1 MVKLTSYT
9 SSKVKGDL
17 ADLADLG
24 SATDLAR
31 LAEDHETD
39 SRVLIPRRLSV
50 STVRKTVV
58 FHIDT
63 KTIVL
68 DMLIAVRL
76 GHPSMPCKSSPTS
89 ASRLPVLYPDNQSSP
104 MSVGSFSSNN

>member
-31 LAEDHETD
+31 LAEEHETD
-39 SRVLIPRRLSV
+39 SRVLIPKEAV
-50 STVRKTVV
+50 SADSTEN
-58 FHIDT
+58 
-63 KTIVL
+63 
-68 DMLIAVRL
+68 
-76 GHPSMPCKSSPTS
+76 TS
-89 ASRLPVLYPDNQSSP
+89 FRGRSENHCSLFTDDQCR
-104 MSVGSFSSNN
+104 